1 MEHSKRPSDRGGSKP
16 INPSKVGSTDRLH
29 RRIEGLIAS
38 AIRMD
43 CDRIEVWHVPES
55 GARETLI
62 STIAIATDDDH
73 HPTPRS
79 LVDAIV
85 LTLQDEASALPG
97 GAWHAFS
104 VRGARSQDGAD
115 VVRERVRLVGTSSST
130 AGRAELAG
138 ADAAREGLDEDRA
151 LERASD
157 LAMHPREVATLSGV
171 ARQQMRHN
179 EALVASVVKGFGGMA
194 DQQSRMI
201 EQLSQR
207 VVTLTER
214 LEKQA
219 DLFLDASRRSR
230 LIEAEARAEEAKSR
244 AVEIGGEVLKEYLPV
259 ALHRISRKYG
269 LAGDAE
275 IDPMLEKLVATFT
288 EDQLP
293 ALQEVLKPA
302 QRAIF
307 AEMWITVQQR
317 IEKRKAE
324 EEKKKGG
331 KPELPAEGDNSR
343 EPG

>member
-1 MEHSKRPSDRGGSKP
+1 MEQSKRPSDRGGSKP

-55 GARETLI
+55 GARETLV

-115 VVRERVRLVGTSSST
+115 VVRERVRLVGTSS

-138 ADAAREGLDEDRA
+138 VDAAREGLDEDRA